1 VRRSLAWCLVGG
13 AAALNAFGYA
23 LSLYEL
29 AWFDELAHL
38 FTLFAITAWLAALMR
53 GALPGV
59 WRPASY
65 VAVLVALGVAL
76 GTAWE
81 TAEWIYDA
89 FSASNSIGGKAD
101 TMTDLIA
108 GAAGAALAAA
118 IALAIER
125 RTVKVFQAPL

>member
-1 VRRSLAWCLVGG
+1 
-13 AAALNAFGYA
+13 
-23 LSLYEL
+23 
-29 AWFDELAHL
+29 
-38 FTLFAITAWLAALMR
+38 MR

-59 WRPASY
+59 WRPASH
-65 VAVLVALGVAL
+65 VALGVAL

-81 TAEWIYDA
+81 TAEWILRR
-89 FSASNSIGGKAD
+89 

-108 GAAGAALAAA
+108 GAADAA